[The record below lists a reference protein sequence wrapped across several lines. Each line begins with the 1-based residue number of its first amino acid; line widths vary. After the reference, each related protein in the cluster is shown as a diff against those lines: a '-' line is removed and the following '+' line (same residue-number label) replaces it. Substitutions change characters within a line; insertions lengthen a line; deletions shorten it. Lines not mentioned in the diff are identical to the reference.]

1 MSTDSAFREA
11 QDLLIRRGGRFVRD
25 ARHGQIWRLPNGAV
39 VNLNPHSTDWRGG
52 ENMLRD
58 VRKAVEGA
66 PEVVRARDAA
76 GMTPT
81 EADAMQPLG
90 PAPWE
95 MPMPAEPS
103 LTPRPII
110 AKEEEEHMETTK
122 TYRCPECLITNVNR
136 YAHSNHI
143 RNAHRR
149 GRAAPTKPETPAR
162 AASVPGRAKASLFR
176 GDYIARAADLLGT
189 VEKVLRFQHEQ
200 IVAFGGVPGRG
211 KAKRVEKAR
220 EDVDRLRAEV
230 AEMRKQRDE
239 ARATLARLKMALRG

>member
-66 PEVVRARDAA
+66 PEIIRARDAA

-95 MPMPAEPS
+95 LPMPAEPNPS
-103 LTPRPII
+103 LIPYPII
-110 AKEEEEHMETTK
+110 VKEEEPMETVK
-122 TYRCPECLITNVNR
+122 SYQCPECGIKNTNR
-136 YAHSNHI
+136 HAHANHI

-149 GRAAPTKPETPAR
+149 GRIEPMPAKPTPAAR
-162 AASVPGRAKASLFR
+162 VPSRAKASLFG
-176 GDYIARAADLLGT
+176 GDYIARAAGLLGT

-200 IVAFGGVPGRG
+200 IVALGGVPGRG
-211 KAKRVEKAR
+211 KAKRIENAR